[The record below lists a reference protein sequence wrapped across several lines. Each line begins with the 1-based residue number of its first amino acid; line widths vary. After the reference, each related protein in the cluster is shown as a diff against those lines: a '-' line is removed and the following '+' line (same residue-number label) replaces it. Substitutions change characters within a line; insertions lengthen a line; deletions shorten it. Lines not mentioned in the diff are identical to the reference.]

1 VTRRTIG
8 ARGGRGPGRAHFIR
22 THLAA
27 RAAAVAAGLALLLAP
42 AALSAHGV
50 PTPLDYWG
58 AFGRRVAR
66 CQRVIARNAAV
77 CALRSWNIRS
87 DCRLAQMHGIG
98 CDSNAADAAIESVR
112 TAAINSVG
120 AACNEQ
126 QVATLVFLGTY
137 EAESDAVTFCRELE
151 AAAESVVF
159 FPVTYGTTAPSPT
172 AQRCIDAT
180 AQATTS
186 LLHTGFE
193 SRQRL
198 LDRIALE
205 SYSPA
210 DKHALLASST
220 AAIGE
225 AADAL
230 AGLVTQSCTP
240 TDFAA
245 TYAEDVHTLLAQIAT
260 RADCLAGQ
268 AYAQG
273 GILCPTPV
281 CGNRMQ
287 EHGEECDDG
296 NQVDGDGCSAQCLRE

>member
-1 VTRRTIG
+1 MTPRTIG
-8 ARGGRGPGRAHFIR
+8 ARGGRGPGRARLTRI
-22 THLAA
+22 HLAA
-27 RAAAVAAGLALLLAP
+27 RAGAVAAGLATLLAP

-58 AFGRRVAR
+58 AFGRRVAH

-87 DCRLAQMHGIG
+87 DCRLAQMHGAA
-98 CDSNAADAAIESVR
+98 CDSDAATAAIEVVR
-112 TAAINSVG
+112 TTAINSVS
-120 AACNEQ
+120 AACTDQ

-137 EAESDAVTFCRELE
+137 EAESDVVTFCRELE

-159 FPVTYGTTAPSPT
+159 FPVTYGAAVPSPT
-172 AQRCIDAT
+172 AQRCIEAT
-180 AQATTS
+180 AEATTS

-210 DKHALLASST
+210 DKRALLTSST
-220 AAIGE
+220 AAISQ
-225 AADAL
+225 AANAL
-230 AGLVTQSCTP
+230 GGLVTQSCAP
-240 TDFAA
+240 TDIAA
-245 TYAEDVHTLLAQIAT
+245 TYGEDVGTLLAQIAT

-273 GILCPTPV
+273 GILCPAAV
-281 CGNRMQ
+281 CGNRMV
-287 EHGEECDDG
+287 EHLEECDDG

>member
-1 VTRRTIG
+1 VTSHSVGT
-8 ARGGRGPGRAHFIR
+8 RGRIHGPGRGRFFPSSR
-22 THLAA
+22 LAA
-27 RAAAVAAGLALLLAP
+27 ALVLAGVVLLLAP
-42 AALSAHGV
+42 RAVSAHGV

-87 DCRLAQMHGIG
+87 DCQLAMLHGAP
-98 CDSNAADAAIESVR
+98 CDSDAATAAIESLH

-120 AACNEQ
+120 AACSEQ

-137 EAESDAVTFCRELE
+137 EAESDVVTFCRELA

-159 FPVTYGTTAPSPT
+159 FPVTYGPAPPSPA
-172 AQRCIDAT
+172 AQGCIDAA

-210 DKHALLASST
+210 DKRAMLAEST
-220 AAIGE
+220 AAIAQ
-225 AADAL
+225 AATAL
-230 AGLVTQSCTP
+230 GAQLTQSCAP
-240 TDFAA
+240 SDFTT
-245 TYAEDVHTLLAQIAT
+245 TYGQGVQSFLAQVAT

-273 GILCPTPV
+273 GILCPASV

-296 NQVDGDGCSAQCLRE
+296 NQIDGDGCSAQCLRD